1 MAWLERGVLSG
12 VPVDA
17 ALHVFENCF
26 ERDTWSDTNLTPGR
40 ASQMFQDTGGR
51 EDVNAIAMFL
61 AVNKPDLDFPCDAT
75 VPS

>member
-1 MAWLERGVLSG
+1 
-12 VPVDA
+12 
-17 ALHVFENCF
+17 
-26 ERDTWSDTNLTPGR
+26 
-40 ASQMFQDTGGR
+40 MFQDTGGR